1 MKKKV
6 KETIENGEDVIRSM
20 FSIDGVAAAI
30 QRSGFDIEEEMTMYI
45 DIARNSLEDNTR
57 LAALQRLNR
66 RVREV
71 AEVNGMISTGSV
83 RMVSHEEDGTL
94 IEQTRSES
102 RLLSQVR
109 GLSLPGKSRIASR
122 VLPPSAAS
130 GEAQRNSPPANE
142 S

>member
-1 MKKKV
+1 MAKRDLEK
-6 KETIENGEDVIRSM
+6 IENGEDVIRSM
-20 FSIDGVAAAI
+20 FSIDGAAAAI
-30 QRSGFDIEEEMTMYI
+30 RRSGFDIEEEFAMYI

-57 LAALQRLNR
+57 LAALQRLHR
-66 RVREV
+66 RTREI

-109 GLSLPGKSRIASR
+109 GFNLPGNSGIAKR
-122 VLPPSAAS
+122 VLPPADPGSSGAAPT
-130 GEAQRNSPPANE
+130 ADA
-142 S
+142 